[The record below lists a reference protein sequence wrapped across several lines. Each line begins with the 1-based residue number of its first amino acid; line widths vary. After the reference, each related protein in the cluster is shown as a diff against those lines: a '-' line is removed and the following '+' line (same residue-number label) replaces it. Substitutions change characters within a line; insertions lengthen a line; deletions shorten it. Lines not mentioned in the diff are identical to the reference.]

1 MLFPLIY
8 INPLVLFALVS
19 TQEVSLK
26 ATEQLI
32 VKLTEKKHFKGI
44 FNSDLQCNAIY
55 PLLGNNFC
63 QNQKLKRGIFL
74 NHRFCLSIAL

>member
-26 ATEQLI
+26 AREQLI

-55 PLLGNNFC
+55 PRKELFLTEP
-63 QNQKLKRGIFL
+63 KTKKGIFL